1 MLEQIRFATILIQQ
15 KLACLLASVPF
26 VFCADIL
33 DSLQCLQAPDTSP
46 NRTLNCA
53 FFASASN
60 ENRQAPISPKQTNK
74 IKLELD
80 IIYGRQ
86 KIRTTLYINH
96 DPHTSHALT
105 ELPLLWPLLWTESAF
120 DKDVHLYNS
129 YHFISYSLSNGIKLS
144 NSLEILP
151 PSACRAFLMNCPT
164 FLIPEKCTW
173 SECLDQ
179 NSCEST
185 GAYEAVCRHR
195 PLKYANI

>member
-1 MLEQIRFATILIQQ
+1 MVYRKLGRLSTSIMILTP
-15 KLACLLASVPF
+15 AMPWRNCLS
-26 VFCADIL
+26 
-33 DSLQCLQAPDTSP
+33 
-46 NRTLNCA
+46 
-53 FFASASN
+53 
-60 ENRQAPISPKQTNK
+60 
-74 IKLELD
+74 
-80 IIYGRQ
+80 
-86 KIRTTLYINH
+86 
-96 DPHTSHALT
+96 
-105 ELPLLWPLLWTESAF
+105 

-173 SECLDQ
+173 SDCLDQ

-195 PLKYANI
+195 PLKYANIIICRLHIKSSCWKCRLSAPVIPIQPRCFPVAFSRKAWEKGTNRDKCGPDRFPLQRRFCGLKKCFLSEQCELGIELRRLALDSTPQMCI

>member
-1 MLEQIRFATILIQQ
+1 MPVQDCNATWIWISLFERTPGCAWTNTFRHHLDTAEIGI
-15 KLACLLASVPF
+15 LLASVPF

-105 ELPLLWPLLWTESAF
+105 ELPLLWPLLWTESTF
-120 DKDVHLYNS
+120 DKDVYLYNS
-129 YHFISYSLSNGIKLS
+129 YHFIKNWQLCNTQFALFS
-144 NSLEILP
+144 
-151 PSACRAFLMNCPT
+151 
-164 FLIPEKCTW
+164 W
-173 SECLDQ
+173 
-179 NSCEST
+179 
-185 GAYEAVCRHR
+185 
-195 PLKYANI
+195 